1 VEKEIVEKNHAMND
15 GTADSGAR
23 ELCSSLLEALTAFEE
38 AQRRYYPGIAPVL
51 AERFAP
57 LREKI
62 KRETKTVAPTGGS
75 SHDPGR
81 GRRLVEA
88 AALCAEALSASTEG
102 DDLERAFINF
112 MRASRRMARVKEML
126 FPLIG
131 QMPTVNRFFLEKTV
145 CAGTEQSVSIP
156 ESLPSGGLIHLGLD
170 ERPYARG
177 GCSIF
182 APRSE
187 DVPSGRL
194 PLVIALHGG
203 FGHGRDFI
211 WTWIREARSRG
222 FVVAAPSSL
231 GNTWSITG
239 DDVDTGL
246 LDQVLH
252 YVMDRWPIDPG
263 RILLTGISDGAT
275 YALTR
280 VMERDASF
288 SAYAPVAG
296 VLPPFDLSFVRGRR
310 ICWIHGARDW
320 MFPWQYAK
328 AGAQRLAQAGAD
340 VTLRIVPDLYHAYP
354 GEQND
359 GILSWF
365 DPGLALTP

>member
-1 VEKEIVEKNHAMND
+1 MKEAKTDPDA
-15 GTADSGAR
+15 G
-23 ELCSSLLEALTAFEE
+23 ELCTALLDALWAFEE
-38 AQRRYYPGIAPVL
+38 AQRRYYPGIAPLL
-51 AERFAP
+51 AERFTP
-57 LREKI
+57 VRENLV
-62 KRETKTVAPTGGS
+62 REMKTFASLGVSA
-75 SHDPGR
+75 HDPGI
-81 GRRLVEA
+81 GRRLVET
-88 AALCAEALSASTEG
+88 AALCADAFASSTEG
-102 DDLERAFINF
+102 DDFESAFINF
-112 MRASRRMARVKEML
+112 MRAARRMARVKEML
-126 FPLIG
+126 FPLCTEV
-131 QMPTVNRFFLEKTV
+131 PAVNRFFLEEAV
-145 CAGTEQSVSIP
+145 RDRPEQYVSDR

-170 ERPYARG
+170 KHPYARG

-182 APRSE
+182 IPPCE
-187 DVPSGRL
+187 NPSGGL
-194 PLVIALHGG
+194 PLVMALHGG

-211 WTWIREARSRG
+211 WIWIREARSRG

-239 DDVDTGL
+239 SDVDAGL
-246 LDQVLH
+246 LARVLQ
-252 YVMDRWPIDPG
+252 YVSDRWPVDPG

-280 VMERDASF
+280 AMEKDAPF
-288 SAYAPVAG
+288 SAYGPIAG
-296 VLPPFDLSFVRGRR
+296 VLPPFDLRFVKGRR

-320 MFPWQYAK
+320 MFPWQFAK

-359 GILSWF
+359 GLLGWF